1 MSKSRNLA
9 LAILSA
15 VLLTFSWPVIGSSWL
30 IFIAWIPL
38 LLLAE
43 QATRND
49 DIQLGVKPLFLL
61 SHLTFFIW
69 NVGTTWWIVN
79 ASGVGAALA
88 FIANSFLMALVFVA
102 VVQVRKKNP
111 RLNTPWLL
119 VPFWLAGE
127 YLHHDWDL
135 SWPWLTL
142 GNAFADNI
150 QIIQWYEYT
159 GSSGGSAW
167 ILCVNILLLT
177 LYKKFTA
184 QKSIKPTIRA
194 ISMVMLV
201 PIMVSLTL
209 FLTWKAKGE
218 TTSVSLVQPNI
229 DPYGFKFDF
238 STLDDQL
245 ESFLKLAGMVT
256 DSSTQWLIGPE
267 TALVR
272 SIGEDEFEESKRIQK
287 LRVLEQQYPKLNIL
301 IGAET
306 HKIYYPGQTVSAT
319 ARKDASGIHYD
330 VFNTAVLLNDPAI
343 FYHKSKL
350 VPGVEQMPFPWFFSL
365 FEDFAIELGGTS
377 GTLGKQDERTV
388 MPSRDR
394 KTIAAPA
401 ICYESVF
408 GDFLTQYV
416 RKGACFI
423 AVITNDGWWGDT
435 PGYKQHL
442 AYAKLR
448 AIENRRDVV
457 RSANTGISCF
467 INQRG
472 EITRQL
478 PYWKQGAIKQNIY
491 CNTELT
497 LFSRTGD
504 LLGKT
509 SVFLLVFMLVWIT
522 SYSVLKTLKMKNT
535 KKTQS
540 TSHS

>member
-1 MSKSRNLA
+1 MSKSRNLGLA
-9 LAILSA
+9 LLSA
-15 VLLTFSWPVIGSSWL
+15 VLLSFSWPVIGSSWL
-30 IFIAWIPL
+30 IFIAWLPL

-43 QATRND
+43 QASRND
-49 DIQLGVKPLFLL
+49 EFQLGLKPFFFL

-88 FIANSFLMALVFVA
+88 FIANSFLMAMVFVA
-102 VVQVRKKNP
+102 VVWLRKKNA

-119 VPFWLAGE
+119 IPFWLAGE

-167 ILCVNILLLT
+167 ILCVNILMLN
-177 LYKKFTA
+177 LYRNFTT
-184 QKSIKPTIRA
+184 QKSIKPAVRTLA
-194 ISMVMLV
+194 IVLLL
-201 PIMVSLTL
+201 PLAVSLSL
-209 FLTWKAKGE
+209 FLTWKPKGD
-218 TTSVSLVQPNI
+218 SAAVSLVQPNI

-238 STLDDQL
+238 STLDNQL
-245 ESFLKLAGMVT
+245 DSFLKLAATVT

-272 SIGEDEFEESKRIQK
+272 SIDEDEFEDSKRIQK
-287 LRVLEQQYPKLNIL
+287 LRALEQQFPNLNIL

-306 HKIYYPGQTVSAT
+306 HKIYYPGQPTSVS

-330 VFNTAVLLNDPAI
+330 VYNTAVLLNNPAI

-350 VPGVEQMPFPWFFSL
+350 VPGVEQMPFPWFFRL

-388 MPSRDR
+388 MPARDG

-416 RKGACFI
+416 RKGAGFI
-423 AVITNDGWWGDT
+423 AIITNDGWWGDT

-472 EITRQL
+472 EITKQL
-478 PYWKQGAIKQNIY
+478 SYWKSGAIKQNIA
-491 CNTELT
+491 CNTDLT

-504 LLGKT
+504 LIGKA
-509 SVFLLVFMLVWIT
+509 SVFL
-522 SYSVLKTLKMKNT
+522 VLFICIGMAT
-535 KKTQS
+535 KKILS
-540 TSHS
+540 IIRNK